1 MDGTGLYYFNARYMD
16 PEIGRFISRDPAM
29 DGANWWVYC
38 RNNPLNRIDPAGLVD
53 RDGNGIEDE
62 EEQQYRHNDSTA
74 CCEGWESGCRD
85 YGNGYDNNKSGG
97 SSQPVFVEGGSQAP
111 TVPLGS
117 GVAPQGTSNLVS
129 KIDPSTLKMSQT
141 VQNHLGDLV
150 KSGTFKGESAR
161 PFMQKGTT
169 LLLQEIMKGTPVK
182 DKSLENGLKWVVDG
196 TFRGAQGAWE
206 LVIDLEKNMI
216 MHFNFTTPK

>member
-1 MDGTGLYYFNARYMD
+1 MSAKVVGTYTYDAAGRRVKTIEGDVSTVTLYLGNDVIYEIRGLGTANPLYTRYIPLNGKYVAKLTGEGTAGNWEKYYYHTDLVGTTRTQTDGNGVVVARFDYEAFGEVSQQAGSAAADELHRFTGKPMDGTGLYYFNARYMD

-85 YGNGYDNNKSGG
+85 
-97 SSQPVFVEGGSQAP
+97 
-111 TVPLGS
+111 
-117 GVAPQGTSNLVS
+117 
-129 KIDPSTLKMSQT
+129 
-141 VQNHLGDLV
+141 
-150 KSGTFKGESAR
+150 
-161 PFMQKGTT
+161 
-169 LLLQEIMKGTPVK
+169 
-182 DKSLENGLKWVVDG
+182 
-196 TFRGAQGAWE
+196 
-206 LVIDLEKNMI
+206 
-216 MHFNFTTPK
+216 